1 MDFHALPRRDLQALC
16 KRNGVRANMTNVA
29 MAEALASLPTVDGLE
44 EFVKEPAVVEV
55 VPPEKKGRRPCAT
68 AKSPEVIM
76 LDDSDEEEKTEVAPE
91 EKAHASLLRG
101 CHGTVRSSQH
111 IRPDDGEVAEKRDL
125 NQDANEA
132 TLREGRRGA
141 SRRARAAP
149 VVAPTTTRRARASTI
164 ETVDAAAAAA
174 APTAPAP
181 RRRAQASTET
191 APTLQSIAASL
202 AEEKVSRGRRTTRK
216 AAARMPHIQ
225 SEEEE
230 HLQDIVSSVETTETA
245 SVSDAGSDD
254 AEEGDREPLWVEQN
268 SAPQEPV
275 QEEEEVTVENK
286 GSAAHKCLSEDL
298 AEEQEVDVEQP
309 FNVDDSPILGLVSG
323 PAAIEEGE
331 DAPVCNNECSMDKLV
346 AEESCDII
354 SEEKETMPVDEVPE
368 VTVTCSEATAEGIG
382 MEASAETFENKGSAA
397 HKWLSEALAEEQE
410 VDVEQSFNLDDSEE
424 LDREQNSTPVEPV
437 HKEEGTGVEASAETV
452 EKKGSAAHKCLSEAL
467 AKEQEV
473 DVEQPLSLDDSEEV
487 DREPLWVEQ
496 NSIPE
501 EPVQKE
507 EGVGVEASAETVENK
522 ESAAHKCLSEAL
534 AEEQE
539 VNVEQPFRRD
549 DSPILGLVSGPAA
562 IEEGEEAPVC
572 KECSMDKLVAAES
585 CDIITEGKEIMLVDE
600 VPEVTVTCS
609 EATVEAE
616 LPIGIGSAIKE
627 VEVVN
632 GTGAATEDNG
642 AEIAKESCD
651 ITSEEKET
659 MSVDEMPEATVTC
672 SEATVEAEF
681 PIGIDSAIKEV
692 EAVNG
697 TGAAAEDNGAETAE
711 ESWDIISEEKETMS
725 VDEMPEATVTCSEA
739 TVEAEFPI
747 SIDSA
752 IKEVEAV
759 NGTGAAA
766 EDNGAETAEESCDI
780 ISEEKETMSVDEVLE
795 VTVTCSEATVE
806 AVNGTGAA
814 AEDNGAETAEESCD
828 IISEEKETMS
838 VDEVL
843 VATVTCSEATVEAEF
858 PIVIGSAMKAVEAV
872 NGTSVAAEDNG
883 AETVEESCDL
893 ISEEKETMSLDE
905 VLVATVTCSEAVN
918 GTSVAAEDNGAE
930 TVEESCDLISEEKE
944 TMSLDEVLVATVT
957 CSEAPVEAEFPI
969 GIGSAIKEVEAVN
982 GTGAAAE
989 DNEAETVEESC
1000 DTISEEK
1007 ETMSVDEVLEVTV
1020 TCSEATV
1027 EAVNGTGAA
1036 AEDNGAETADEP
1048 HNTLTDDAD
1057 NANSLSN
1064 AVEEVVMATEDV
1076 LQSSTTMQDD
1086 FNSEICHADEH
1097 KYLVTVERVSSDRE
1111 EDISEE
1117 NVSGDLS
1124 LKFDGP
1130 GYLGLGDH
1138 SADMFDNVADSLA
1151 TSVIAA
1157 EAMVSEANDM
1167 PSDCMHSSSSHE
1179 KGSTE
1184 LVAKE
1189 DGNAVIL
1196 KLDKQKKPVELAKH
1210 SLGNLRV
1217 MLKEKLIANKR
1228 KDEKRVAL
1236 ARLDENVC

>member
-795 VTVTCSEATVE
+795 VTVTCSEAT
-806 AVNGTGAA
+806 
-814 AEDNGAETAEESCD
+814 
-828 IISEEKETMS
+828 
-838 VDEVL
+838 
-843 VATVTCSEATVEAEF
+843 
-858 PIVIGSAMKAVEAV
+858 
-872 NGTSVAAEDNG
+872 
-883 AETVEESCDL
+883 
-893 ISEEKETMSLDE
+893 
-905 VLVATVTCSEAVN
+905 
-918 GTSVAAEDNGAE
+918 
-930 TVEESCDLISEEKE
+930 
-944 TMSLDEVLVATVT
+944 
-957 CSEAPVEAEFPI
+957 APVEAEFPI